1 MAIGAPANVMICT
14 VAENP
19 CQLLNQAV
27 AQAYLI
33 DPSYQSQTEMML
45 AQSGVDWQ
53 SVYDAFT
60 YSLLL
65 FAVGISVGI
74 IVNLVKKAR

>member
-27 AQAYLI
+27 VQAYLI
-33 DPSYQSQTEMML
+33 DPTYQSQTEVML
-45 AQSGVDWQ
+45 SQSGIDWQ
-53 SVYDAFT
+53 GVYDAFGM
-60 YSLLL
+60 SLLL

-74 IVNLVKKAR
+74 IVNLVKKTR